1 MLNNAQPILF
11 DDLEGNE
18 EPAKDSRSLVNGPK
32 PTVRRFASKQEEIE
46 FVEQW
51 IAKHCGET
59 NSDLSDVNTS
69 AQNNEQDD
77 TNGTR
82 VDPRDICIVA
92 RTNRLVDQWHESL
105 DNDLPYRS
113 YVLMNNHEDE
123 RHQPGIR
130 ISTMHR
136 VKGLEFD
143 YVIVTDV
150 DSDICPP
157 ESAIQS
163 ASDAVALRELSKQ
176 ERSLIYVA
184 LTRARKEAVLVGCG
198 QPM

>member
-1 MLNNAQPILF
+1 
-11 DDLEGNE
+11 
-18 EPAKDSRSLVNGPK
+18 
-32 PTVRRFASKQEEIE
+32 
-46 FVEQW
+46 
-51 IAKHCGET
+51 
-59 NSDLSDVNTS
+59 
-69 AQNNEQDD
+69 
-77 TNGTR
+77 
-82 VDPRDICIVA
+82 
-92 RTNRLVDQWHESL
+92 
-105 DNDLPYRS
+105 
-113 YVLMNNHEDE
+113 MNNHEDE

-143 YVIVTDV
+143 YVIVADV
-150 DSDICPP
+150 DDDICPP
-157 ESAIQS
+157 KSAIQS